1 MCYFVFPDSP
11 TEWMPP
17 PNNGPPPPEPVQS
30 NPNWLQ
36 ARSMH
41 NVYLFLFF
49 FSLSKDELMLIHD
62 VFLRLMVFLLKYIS
76 TFNTAHRLVKFAR
89 NMLIEQKQICK

>member
-1 MCYFVFPDSP
+1 
-11 TEWMPP
+11 
-17 PNNGPPPPEPVQS
+17 
-30 NPNWLQ
+30 
-36 ARSMH
+36 
-41 NVYLFLFF
+41 
-49 FSLSKDELMLIHD
+49 MLIHD